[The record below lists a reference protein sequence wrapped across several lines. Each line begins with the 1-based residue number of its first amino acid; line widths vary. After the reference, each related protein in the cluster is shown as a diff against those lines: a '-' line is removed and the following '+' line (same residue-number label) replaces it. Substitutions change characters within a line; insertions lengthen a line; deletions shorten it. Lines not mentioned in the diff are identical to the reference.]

1 MAMRDT
7 VRGMELDL
15 KKAAALL
22 DLSVAL
28 VTKKVF
34 FDLVGGENA
43 EENKGIIAGTPVD
56 TGTARANWQ
65 AAQGGNPTAAIK
77 EFSGSAQKAENQAR
91 STGDTLVFSDPYST
105 YWWLNG
111 LPYIEALEFGHS
123 TQAPEGMVRLSME
136 RVQAEFDEF
145 IDEATSEAGL

>member
-22 DLSVAL
+22 EVSVGL
-28 VTKKVF
+28 VAKKAV
-34 FDLVGGENA
+34 FDLGRGLIER
-43 EENKGIIAGTPVD
+43 TPVD

-65 AAQGGNPTAAIK
+65 AAQGGSPAAVVQEYGGTAQRAA
-77 EFSGSAQKAENQAR
+77 GKAMA
-91 STGDTLVFSDPYST
+91 TGNTLVFSDAYST
-105 YWWLNG
+105 FWWLNG

-123 TQAPEGMVRLSME
+123 TQAPEGMVRLAM
-136 RVQAEFDEF
+136 AEVEARFDEF